1 MYPKTCVIR
10 RDKTLLRA
18 LRVDM
23 HARQWVTG
31 LHLAA
36 QTTGDE
42 GGLSGGLLQKG
53 VIARLLCMQPLHI
66 LCNNTQNSRPLFG
79 LRVACTAPER
89 VDGSALLL
97 LSGKAGAYS
106 GVRGC
111 FQ

>member
-1 MYPKTCVIR
+1 MIRQSQQTRKPQIYASLKFCQPTDSLEIQAYLKTCVIR

-42 GGLSGGLLQKG
+42 GGWKGGGLSGGLLQKG
-53 VIARLLCMQPLHI
+53 VIAAFMHAASSYLVQ
-66 LCNNTQNSRPLFG
+66 
-79 LRVACTAPER
+79 
-89 VDGSALLL
+89 
-97 LSGKAGAYS
+97 
-106 GVRGC
+106 
-111 FQ
+111 